1 VLKFNGNEPGGL
13 AVYILTLRAS
23 IGHNNTSAIHSAEA
37 DANDHTIFLLFV
49 ANSYPKSPPYTSL
62 NIS

>member
-1 VLKFNGNEPGGL
+1 MLNFNGNEPGGL

-37 DANDHTIFLLFV
+37 DANDHTIFLLF
-49 ANSYPKSPPYTSL
+49 
-62 NIS
+62 